1 MEFDGNISSMYRID
15 HIQKNEITSS
25 PFFAIKHFKICM
37 FLNDIHHKMEILDY
51 RNHTRTYKCKQYL
64 CKEFNWIWEQN
75 LQWIFV
81 MQGPKNQKLYPK
93 MNQIKFMEKMMQI
106 A

>member
-25 PFFAIKHFKICM
+25 PFFAIKHLKICM

-51 RNHTRTYKCKQYL
+51 RNCTRTYKCKQYL
-64 CKEFNWIWEQN
+64 CKEFN
-75 LQWIFV
+75 
-81 MQGPKNQKLYPK
+81 
-93 MNQIKFMEKMMQI
+93 
-106 A
+106 